1 MATTPEPTDQSPV
14 GIASDSRQIVRVL
27 VIWMIG
33 FVDSPIELQA
43 AMVCVKKKVLNP
55 ARFFSLNNDGNV

>member
-14 GIASDSRQIVRVL
+14 GIASDSRQIVRILVL
-27 VIWMIG
+27 WMIS

-43 AMVCVKKKVLNP
+43 AMLCVKKKVLNP
-55 ARFFSLNNDGNV
+55 ARFFSLNNVGNV